1 MMREAVAA
9 EVNETR
15 IFVVDDHPIVRRGL
29 VQLIEQE
36 SDLKVCGEAS
46 SAEQALQS
54 IPRVRPHLAIVD
66 ISLQGTSGIEL
77 LKRLKIEH
85 PELPVL
91 VISMHDES
99 LYAERALRAGARGYI
114 MKHEAITTLQ
124 TAIRRVAAGGIFLSE
139 RMTERLLE
147 KATGRQNPPGPTGV
161 ESLSDRELEV
171 FELIGRGHRTSEIAR
186 RLCLS
191 VKTIETYRA
200 KIKDKLHLRSGAELV
215 QHAVSWVQGR

>member
-1 MMREAVAA
+1 MREALAT
-9 EVNETR
+9 EVMETR
-15 IFVVDDHPIVRRGL
+15 VFVVDDHPIVRRGL
-29 VQLIEQE
+29 VQLIEQD
-36 SDLKVCGEAS
+36 SDFKVCGEAS
-46 SAEQALQS
+46 SAEGALQN
-54 IPRVRPHLAIVD
+54 IPKLNPHLAIVD

-124 TAIRRVAAGGIFLSE
+124 TAIRRVVSGNIFLSE

-147 KATGRQNPPGPTGV
+147 KATGRQTNPGPTGV

>member
-1 MMREAVAA
+1 MVAA
-9 EVNETR
+9 KASSTETR
-15 IFVVDDHPIVRRGL
+15 VFVVDDHPVVRRGL
-29 VQLIEQE
+29 VQLIEQD
-36 SDLKVCGEAS
+36 SDLHVCGEGE
-46 SAEQALQS
+46 SAEDTLEA
-54 IPRVRPHLAIVD
+54 IPRLKPHLCTVD

-77 LKRLKIEH
+77 LKRLRLDH
-85 PELPVL
+85 PEVPVL

-114 MKHEAITTLQ
+114 MKDEAITTLQ

-147 KATGRQNPPGPTGV
+147 KATGKKPLPTGPSGI

-171 FELIGRGHRTSEIAR
+171 FELIGRGHRTSDIAR
-186 RLCLS
+186 RLELS

-200 KIKDKLHLRSGAELV
+200 KIKDKLHLRSGPELV
-215 QHAVSWVQGR
+215 QHAVSWVQDR